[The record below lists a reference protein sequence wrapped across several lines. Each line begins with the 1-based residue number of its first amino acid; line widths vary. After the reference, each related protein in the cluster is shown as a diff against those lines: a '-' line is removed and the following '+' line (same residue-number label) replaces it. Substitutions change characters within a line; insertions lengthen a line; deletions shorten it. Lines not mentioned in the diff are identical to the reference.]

1 MTKLPLATLLFISCL
16 LFALPALSRDMT
28 QADAGG
34 AAYCFDGD
42 TFKLRDRRVAR
53 LAGIDAPEVAHGG
66 KKAQYYA
73 QEAKQALIEL
83 VKGKQV
89 DIEYPGVKDRDRY
102 GRLIVEVKLPDG
114 LSINEAMVERG
125 AAFFYPHEDL
135 GPEFQ
140 ERLREAQAEA
150 IQERR
155 GMWAKLLDMPV
166 AEQRFVGN
174 KNSLRFFPANCPAA
188 HNLKPRNRVNF
199 DNLMDAFLAGYAPAR
214 ICPFW
219 PDAASVK

>member
-1 MTKLPLATLLFISCL
+1 MTRLSFALLLFLCL
-16 LFALPALSRDMT
+16 LALPAFSRDLNLP
-28 QADAGG
+28 DGG
-34 AAYCFDGD
+34 VAAYCFDGD
-42 TFKLRDRRVAR
+42 TFKLKDRRVAR
-53 LAGIDAPEVAHGG
+53 LAGIDAPEVAHGE
-66 KKAQYYA
+66 KKAQYFS
-73 QEAKQALIEL
+73 QDAKQALIEL

-89 DIEYPGVKDRDRY
+89 ELEYPGVKDRDRY
-102 GRLIVEVKLPDG
+102 GRLIVEVKLPNG
-114 LSINEAMVERG
+114 VSVNEAMVERG

-140 ERLREAQAEA
+140 ERLRDAQAEA
-150 IQERR
+150 IKERR

-166 AEQRFVGN
+166 ANQHYVGN
-174 KNSLRFFPANCPAA
+174 KNSLRFFPVNCPAA

-219 PDAASVK
+219 PDAGQK

>member
-1 MTKLPLATLLFISCL
+1 MIRCPFALLFFLFCL
-16 LFALPALSRDMT
+16 TIGLPAFPRDML
-28 QADAGG
+28 QPDSGG

-42 TFKLRDRRVAR
+42 TFKLKDRRVAR
-53 LAGIDAPEVAHGG
+53 LAGIDAPEVAHGEN
-66 KKAQYYA
+66 KAQYYS
-73 QEAKQALIEL
+73 QEAKRALIDL
-83 VKGKQV
+83 VKGKKV
-89 DIEYPGVKDRDRY
+89 VLEYPGIKDRDRY
-102 GRLIVEVKLPDG
+102 GRIIADVKLDDG
-114 LSINEAMVERG
+114 TSVNEAMVERG

-150 IQERR
+150 IKERR
-155 GMWAKLLDMPV
+155 GMWAKLLDMPI
-166 AEQRFVGN
+166 ARQHYVGN

-188 HNLKPRNRVNF
+188 QNLKPRNRVNF

-219 PDAASVK
+219 PEASPR